1 MNPIISSVTFIY
13 ACIYTYIMTKIISL
27 SDDAYD
33 MLKSMK
39 NEGESFSEVV
49 RRISHK
55 NVLDFFGAWP
65 DKKELGK
72 ISKELKKERESFKTR
87 EVKF

>member
-1 MNPIISSVTFIY
+1 MYAYIY
-13 ACIYTYIMTKIISL
+13 AYMTKVISL
-27 SDDAYD
+27 SDDAYES
-33 MLKSMK
+33 LKSMK

-49 RRISHK
+49 RRIAHK
-55 NVLDFFGAWP
+55 SVFDFFGKWP
-65 DKKELGK
+65 DKKELSK

>member
-1 MNPIISSVTFIY
+1 MYTCIY
-13 ACIYTYIMTKIISL
+13 AYMTKVISL

-33 MLKSMK
+33 LLKAMK
-39 NEGESFSEVV
+39 TEGESFSEVV

-55 NVLDFFGAWP
+55 DIFDFFGAWP
-65 DKKELGK
+65 DKNELDR